1 MLTFIETVLV
11 VSFTI
16 TMLPSFIF
24 LGLIIVDDLMSKL
37 HRLQRLK

>member
-16 TMLPSFIF
+16 TILPSLIFI
-24 LGLIIVDDLMSKL
+24 GLIIVNDFISKV
-37 HRLQRLK
+37 HRWQRLK